1 MAERDADVHDRIT
14 ALVQREH
21 ELREQLATEGDAGER
36 TAERAELRDLEV
48 ALDVCW
54 DLLRQ
59 RDARRAAG
67 EDPDE
72 AVARPSGEVEGYLQ

>member
-1 MAERDADVHDRIT
+1 MSEGDADVHDRIT
-14 ALVQREH
+14 TLVQREH
-21 ELREQLATEGDAGER
+21 ELREALAGEHDPQAR
-36 TAERAELRDLEV
+36 AAERAELRDLEV

-72 AVARPSGEVEGYLQ
+72 AAARPSSEVEGYLQ